1 MRYLVGAKPITAE
14 MARLW
19 TRLND
24 GTIEHQQPDGREI
37 LASMRRAVMKGG
49 RVEWEETCY
58 CSTPLRHERMTV
70 YDQFFEDMEIR
81 PLNGT
86 VEMRG
91 DRFWDYLQESSK
103 EMTEALPFGV
113 VSTAVRYVPLRIL

>member
-1 MRYLVGAKPITAE
+1 MRYLVGAKPITGE

-24 GTIEHQQPDGREI
+24 GTIEGQQPDGREI
-37 LASMRRAVMKGG
+37 LASMRRAVMKGD

-58 CSTPLRHERMTV
+58 CSPPLRHERMTV
-70 YDQFFEDMEIR
+70 YDQFFEDMEIQ

-86 VEMRG
+86 SDMKG

-103 EMTEALPFGV
+103 EMGEARPFSV
-113 VSTAVRYVPLRIL
+113 VDTAVRYVPLRIL